1 MVTGF
6 LSPVHIAFLLVV
18 LLLLFGAK
26 RLPEVGSS
34 LGTGLRGFK
43 DSLEGKDAQAQK
55 NVEADAPAAPAAL
68 RLNTVTDTDAAASAA
83 APAAQVTKS

>member
-43 DSLEGKDAQAQK
+43 DSLEGKDAHAQK
-55 NVEADAPAAPAAL
+55 NIEADAPAAPAAL
-68 RLNTVTDTDAAASAA
+68 RLYPDTDTDAAASAA
-83 APAAQVTKS
+83 APVLRI